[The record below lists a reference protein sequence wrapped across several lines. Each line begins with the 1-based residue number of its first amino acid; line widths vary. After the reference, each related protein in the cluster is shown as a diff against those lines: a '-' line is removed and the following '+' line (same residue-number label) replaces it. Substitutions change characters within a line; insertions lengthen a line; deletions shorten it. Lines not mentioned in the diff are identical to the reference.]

1 MCCLPRE
8 DLMDAAHTIRNC
20 IADVTALR
28 IRALQARRF
37 AGTCAGLMDAPS
49 FGPAALFF
57 LQEF

>member
-1 MCCLPRE
+1 
-8 DLMDAAHTIRNC
+8 MDAAHTIRNC